1 MVALC
6 PDLGAS
12 DNNQPQPVRT
22 EMSVIPLTP
31 YGTRHIAPPGSG
43 AA

>member
-31 YGTRHIAPPGSG
+31 DGTRHIAPPGSG